1 MDKINKLVIASHNKG
16 KVKEIEGL
24 LAPFKCDIYLAGDLG
39 VLEPEETENTFEG
52 NARLKAVHCF
62 EKTKLPSLADDSGLV
77 VPALR
82 GQPGIYS
89 ARWAGPTKDFSL
101 AFSRLEKELEG
112 HADYSAYFVCVMA
125 LAFSKE
131 DVLLFKGEAHGML
144 TFPKRGTRGFGYDP
158 IFIPQGYNLTYGEM
172 DPSFKESINHRTKAF
187 KKLTERC
194 FLKHG

>member
-16 KVKEIEGL
+16 KAKEIESL
-24 LAPFKCDIYLAGDLG
+24 LAPFECNIYLAADLG

-77 VPALR
+77 VSALG

-89 ARWAGPTKDFSL
+89 ARWTGPTKDFSL

-112 HADYSAYFVCVMA
+112 YSDYSAYFVCVMA
-125 LAFSKE
+125 LASAFEK
-131 DVLLFKGEAHGML
+131 VLLFKGKVHGTL
-144 TFPKRGTRGFGYDP
+144 TFPKRGMRGFGYDP

-172 DPSFKESINHRTKAF
+172 DPSFKKSINHRAKAF
-187 KKLTERC
+187 KKLVERC
-194 FLKHG
+194 FLKYG